1 MNRFVEYQ
9 MSLLKN
15 EEMTP
20 ESASVA
26 AREHLIRK
34 YGIELHTKEKLMNIQ
49 PKMEKLKW
57 EEEEKDWEEE
67 EKDWEE
73 LEALYLEDMMEE
85 TEQVEES

>member
-1 MNRFVEYQ
+1 MNMNRFVEHQ

-57 EEEEKDWEEE
+57 EEEEKDWEE
-67 EKDWEE
+67 

-85 TEQVEES
+85 TKQVGKS